1 MKKAAID
8 FGTTNTVIA
17 LWRDAL
23 NATETISLPGLTA
36 PATADQPAL
45 IPSMVYVANGQTGE
59 IVVGN
64 AVKAQGHDIHGD
76 QRYFSGFKRSIFA
89 STRPLARLIDG
100 VEWDEAK
107 VGGLFLSSVLSAAL
121 RQEGQGLDELV
132 LTVPVHSFERYLKW
146 LRDEARLAEHQ
157 NALDVRRVRIIDE
170 STAAA
175 LGYEVRRPGEMI
187 LVFDFGGG
195 TLDISLV
202 RMPYSEESRGVV
214 LDSAELG
221 KGEHQERNLDDFEA
235 RVVAKAGRVLGGDDI
250 DFWLLDDVLKRNSV
264 NRESLGAA
272 FGPLKAAVEAA
283 KIRLSTHETA
293 ELSVFDP
300 DHNKTYHADFTR
312 TQFEDLLE
320 RQGFFESIQ
329 KTIDKV
335 LRAARTK
342 GLFQEDIEAVL
353 MVGGTSMIPAVRRLV
368 RTTFGSERVFEHKPF
383 EAVAHGALG
392 LAVGLGVDDF
402 LYHSYGIR
410 HLSPITG
417 RHEWEE
423 IIPAGSRYPLEEPV
437 HLVLSASRDGQE
449 AVELVIGEVEE
460 SAGGMTEVMFGSRA
474 ILMVEGGLELRK
486 VVPLNDDDHSRVVAW
501 LTPPGKAG
509 DDRVDISFTVDE
521 NRTLRVT
528 VCDLLT
534 SKELLR
540 EFPVVEL
547 R

>member
-17 LWRDAL
+17 VWRDAL
-23 NATETISLPGLTA
+23 NAAQTISLPGLSA
-36 PATADQPAL
+36 PAAGDQPSL
-45 IPSMVYVANGQTGE
+45 IPSLVYVANGRTNE
-59 IVVGN
+59 IVVGHE
-64 AVKAQGHDIHGD
+64 VQAQGHDVHGD
-76 QRYFSGFKRSIFA
+76 QRYFSGFKRSITA
-89 STRPLARLIDG
+89 ANRPLARMIDG
-100 VEWDEAK
+100 VEWDEAR
-107 VGGLFLSSVLSAAL
+107 VGGAFLNAVLSAAL
-121 RQEGQGLDELV
+121 QQEGQGLDELV

-146 LRDEARLAEHQ
+146 LRDEAKLAQDEHH
-157 NALDVRRVRIIDE
+157 LDVRRIRIIDE

-175 LGYEVRRPGEMI
+175 LGYEVRRPGETI

-214 LDSAELG
+214 LDSAETNRAD
-221 KGEHQERNLDDFEA
+221 HAERNLDDFEA
-235 RVVAKAGRVLGGDDI
+235 RVIAKAGRVLGGDDI
-250 DFWLLDDVLKRNSV
+250 DFWLLDDVLKRSGV
-264 NRESLGAA
+264 NRENLGAA
-272 FGPLKAAVEAA
+272 FGPLKSAVEAA
-283 KIRLSTHETA
+283 KIRLSTHDSA

-300 DHNKTYHADFTR
+300 DHNKTYHAEFTR
-312 TQFEDLLE
+312 SQFEDILE

-335 LRAARTK
+335 LRAARVK
-342 GLFQEDIEAVL
+342 GLFPEDIEAVL
-353 MVGGTSMIPAVRRLV
+353 MVGGSSMIPSVRRLV
-368 RTTFGSERVFEHKPF
+368 RTTFGSDRVFEHKPF

-423 IIPAGSRYPLEEPV
+423 IIPAGIRYPLEEPV

-449 AVELVIGEVEE
+449 ALELVIGEVEE
-460 SAGGMTEVMFGSRA
+460 SAGGMTEVMFGNRA

-486 VVPLNDDDHSRVVAW
+486 VVPLNDDDRSRVVAH
-501 LTPPGKAG
+501 LSPPGKAG
-509 DDRVDISFTVDE
+509 DDRVDISFFVDA